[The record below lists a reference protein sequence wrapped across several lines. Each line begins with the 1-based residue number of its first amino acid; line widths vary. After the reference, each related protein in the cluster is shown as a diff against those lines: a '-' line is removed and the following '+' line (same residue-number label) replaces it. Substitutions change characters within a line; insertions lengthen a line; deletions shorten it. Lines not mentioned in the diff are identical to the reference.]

1 MGISE
6 MKELAIMKIMQA
18 SNLQEKEI
26 IYAFFKE
33 ILADCRIF
41 LFDQKCSNF
50 GESCKNK
57 KIGPCW
63 ILGIGDYTQTWIL
76 GLNDDLNDKF
86 IKVGKTIDFDLN
98 ILTYLNKIMRGKK
111 INAGIDRTD
120 VIKYFN
126 YIKENGFQFGITTA
140 LMERATKPI
149 NSKILFEMLTSFER
163 YQKTNHID
171 NEFQK
176 VNLNLLEYYR
186 VLKMYRQTKKQ
197 INKSIRQFDS
207 ICCCVIE
214 AYLIKKYDKE
224 KDLNKKV
231 DKFIT
236 YCLRVLNCY
245 MEKEIVLLSLYILD
259 DSATKETFK
268 KLNKSSKINE
278 HLLNTAWDIYHI
290 RLLEQIML
298 IDNVGINEQ
307 IILSYFATA
316 DKGLIDAMKI
326 NPIKAF
332 VILDDYPIAVHN
344 KTIQSVC
351 QNMDIM
357 EEIKTKGIERMK
369 MAKVTDYAVIKRQ
382 LLNEVENYSKS
393 SII

>member
-1 MGISE
+1 MFE
-6 MKELAIMKIMQA
+6 YKLAIIYDILETPNTYEKIKKFKLYSDILGRCKILLFDEA
-18 SNLQEKEI
+18 FSNLGDS
-26 IYAFFKE
+26 FKE
-33 ILADCRIF
+33 YKVG
-41 LFDQKCSNF
+41 KC
-50 GESCKNK
+50 
-57 KIGPCW
+57 
-63 ILGIGDYTQTWIL
+63 GIYRVGDYTKTWVI
-76 GLNDDLNDKF
+76 DSDYMED
-86 IKVGKTIDFDLN
+86 IRYIPYGKTIDFDLN

-163 YQKTNHID
+163 YQKINHID

-307 IILSYFATA
+307 IILSYCATA

-369 MAKVTDYAVIKRQ
+369 MAKVTDYAVIKQQ

>member
-1 MGISE
+1 M
-6 MKELAIMKIMQA
+6 
-18 SNLQEKEI
+18 
-26 IYAFFKE
+26 
-33 ILADCRIF
+33 
-41 LFDQKCSNF
+41 
-50 GESCKNK
+50 
-57 KIGPCW
+57 
-63 ILGIGDYTQTWIL
+63 
-76 GLNDDLNDKF
+76 
-86 IKVGKTIDFDLN
+86 
-98 ILTYLNKIMRGKK
+98 
-111 INAGIDRTD
+111 
-120 VIKYFN
+120 
-126 YIKENGFQFGITTA
+126 
-140 LMERATKPI
+140 
-149 NSKILFEMLTSFER
+149 
-163 YQKTNHID
+163 
-171 NEFQK
+171 
-176 VNLNLLEYYR
+176 
-186 VLKMYRQTKKQ
+186 
-197 INKSIRQFDS
+197 
-207 ICCCVIE
+207 
-214 AYLIKKYDKE
+214 
-224 KDLNKKV
+224 
-231 DKFIT
+231 
-236 YCLRVLNCY
+236 
-245 MEKEIVLLSLYILD
+245 D

-278 HLLNTAWDIYHI
+278 HLLNTAWDIYRI

-369 MAKVTDYAVIKRQ
+369 MAKVTDYAVIKQQ